1 MRRGARTLRPT
12 DPPMRLQGRWGKN
25 VKAGMSAIEP
35 TAYRTRFLAGV
46 GYQLGLTRMSGSGG
60 TTMSNAI

>member
-1 MRRGARTLRPT
+1 
-12 DPPMRLQGRWGKN
+12 MRLQGRWGKN